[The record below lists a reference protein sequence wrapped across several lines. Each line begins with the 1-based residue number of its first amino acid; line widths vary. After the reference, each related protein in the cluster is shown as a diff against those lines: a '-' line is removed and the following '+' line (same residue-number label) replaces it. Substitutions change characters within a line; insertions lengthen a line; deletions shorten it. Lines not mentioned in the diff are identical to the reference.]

1 MSADQLLAQA
11 RSRGLLPAEASWPD
25 TEQRPW
31 PVLLLTA
38 VGAWFVALPM
48 LAFIGG
54 LLGSLVQDSVALLF
68 VGAALITMAM
78 LLLRDRGLPLF
89 VEQLAVPVLL
99 VGLLC
104 IGWRLHQSLN
114 DQPANALLGLLC
126 LGLCLPLRRA
136 WLRLLLGAAAAAC
149 WLMLSR
155 PWHGHLFSL
164 SLPFWALSVV
174 LIGFWALLNQLPLP
188 GRAAEAWES
197 AGAGWLLMLIAGL
210 AAQSGTPWLL
220 AGLGGLQTGTRM
232 GATTLVLGSF
242 VAALGGLLLLARA
255 WPGLRSPRWLLLGG
269 LLCGLALLLP
279 ALGPLALAAAL
290 CARERRWRPVIA
302 AGLAALWV
310 LGSFYYQLAWSL
322 ADKALGLIVLGGLLL
337 LLLLQRRGERKP
349 AAAGPRAP
357 LALLALGLTLAVA
370 NIGIWQK
377 ERLIAEGEPVFVAL
391 APADPRSLMQGDYM
405 NLRFDIPAQLLP
417 ALAPAL
423 GARRPQLVL
432 QRDER
437 GIARFLRVDDGRPLA
452 AGERRIELRPKD
464 GQWVLV
470 TDAWFF
476 AEGEA
481 ERWQAARYGEFRLMP
496 DGRALL
502 VNLRDEGLG
511 LL

>member
-1 MSADQLLAQA
+1 MNADLLLQRAQA
-11 RSRGLLPAEASWPD
+11 SGLLPADAAWPS

-54 LLGSLVQDSVALLF
+54 LLGGLLENSIALLF
-68 VGAALITMAM
+68 IGAALITVAV

-104 IGWRLHQSLN
+104 IGWRLHQSLD
-114 DQPANALLGLLC
+114 DQAANALLGLLC
-126 LGLCLPLRRA
+126 LGLTVPLPRA
-136 WLRLLLGAAAAAC
+136 WLRVLLGAAAAGS
-149 WLMLSR
+149 LLLLSR
-155 PWHGHLFSL
+155 PWQGGWALL
-164 SLPFWALSVV
+164 SLPFWCLSGFLILLWAV
-174 LIGFWALLNQLPLP
+174 LNRLPLP
-188 GRAAEAWES
+188 GRAAEAWEA

-210 AAQSGTPWLL
+210 AVQSGTPWLL
-220 AGLGGLQTGTRM
+220 AGLSGLQPGTHM

-242 VAALGGLLLLARA
+242 VAAVAGLALLARA
-255 WPGLRSPRWLLLGG
+255 WPGLRTPRWLLLGG
-269 LLCGLALLLP
+269 LLCLTALVLP
-279 ALGPLALAAAL
+279 ALGTLALAASL
-290 CARERRWRPVIA
+290 CVRERRWRLATA

-322 ADKALGLIVLGGLLL
+322 ADKALGLILLGAVLALLL
-337 LLLLQRRGERKP
+337 RRTQGRP
-349 AAAGPRAP
+349 LAAATGGRAP
-357 LALLALGLTLAVA
+357 LALLALLLTLAVA

-377 ERLIAEGEPVFVAL
+377 ETLIAEGEPVFVAL

-405 NLRFDIPAQLLP
+405 NLRFDIPAKLLP
-417 ALAPAL
+417 AFEPSL
-423 GARRPQLVL
+423 GARRPHLVL

-437 GIARFLRVDDGRPLA
+437 GVARFLRVDDGKPLA
-452 AGERRIELRPKD
+452 AGERRFELSPKD
-464 GQWVLV
+464 GGWVLV

-476 AEGEA
+476 REGEGG
-481 ERWQAARYGEFRLMP
+481 RWQAARFGEFRLAP

-502 VNLRDEGLG
+502 VNLRDAELRP
-511 LL
+511 L

>member
-1 MSADQLLAQA
+1 MSSDQLLAEA
-11 RSRGLLPAEASWPD
+11 KSRGLLPAEVAWPT

-54 LLGSLVQDSVALLF
+54 LLGSLVENSIALLF
-68 VGAALITMAM
+68 IGAALITVAV

-104 IGWRLHQSLN
+104 IGWRLHQSLD

-126 LGLCLPLRRA
+126 LGLCLPLRCA
-136 WLRLLLGAAAAAC
+136 WLRLLLGAAAAGC
-149 WLMLSR
+149 WLLLSK
-155 PWHGHLFSL
+155 PWQGGWAML
-164 SLPFWALSVV
+164 SLPFWALSAV
-174 LIGFWALLNQLPLP
+174 LIGFWALLNRLPLP
-188 GRAAEAWES
+188 GRAAEAWEA
-197 AGAGWLLMLIAGL
+197 AGAGWVLMLIAGL
-210 AAQSGTPWLL
+210 AVQSGTPWLL
-220 AGLGGLQTGTRM
+220 AGLSGLQPGTRM
-232 GATTLVLGSF
+232 GATTLVLGSL
-242 VAALGGLLLLARA
+242 VAALGGLALLARA

-269 LLCGLALLLP
+269 LLCGLALVLP
-279 ALGPLALAAAL
+279 ALGPLALVAAL
-290 CARERRWRPVIA
+290 CARERRWRLAAA

-322 ADKALGLIVLGGLLL
+322 ADKALGLIVLGALLALLL
-337 LLLLQRRGERKP
+337 RRGERRP
-349 AAAGPRAP
+349 AAAGARAP
-357 LALLALGLTLAVA
+357 LALLALALTLAVA

-377 ERLIAEGEPVFVAL
+377 EKLIAEGEPVFVAL

-405 NLRFDIPAQLLP
+405 TLRFDIPAKLLP
-417 ALAPAL
+417 EFGPGL

-432 QRDER
+432 QPDER
-437 GIARFLRVDDGRPLA
+437 GVARFLRADEGRALA
-452 AGERRIELRPKD
+452 AGERRIELSPKD
-464 GQWVLV
+464 GHWVLV

-481 ERWQAARYGEFRLMP
+481 ERWQAARFGEFRLMP

-502 VNLRDEGLG
+502 VSLRDAELRP
-511 LL
+511 L